1 MLHLCNVLYVPSLS
15 RNLISIS
22 CLNDNGF
29 DCQFGNKQCLITFNS
44 KVVGLAFRQDK
55 LYMLFMHEN
64 VNVVCN
70 DENIVCNEKVSLSMN
85 VSSKRKRCNDAT
97 SMKLCHYRL
106 GHILRGGGGCEVD
119 QVQHPPSIRFF

>member
-1 MLHLCNVLYVPSLS
+1 LCNVLYVPSLS

-22 CLNDNGF
+22 CLDDNGF

-44 KVVGLAFRQDK
+44 KVVGHAFRQDK
-55 LYMLFMHEN
+55 LYMLFMYEN

-97 SMKLCHYRL
+97 SMKLCHYHL
-106 GHILRGGGGCEVD
+106 GHILRGGGGL
-119 QVQHPPSIRFF
+119 